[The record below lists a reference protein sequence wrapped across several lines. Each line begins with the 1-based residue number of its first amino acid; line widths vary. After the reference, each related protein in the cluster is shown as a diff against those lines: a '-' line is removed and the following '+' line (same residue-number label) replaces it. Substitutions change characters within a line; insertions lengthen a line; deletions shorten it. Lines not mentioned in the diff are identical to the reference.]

1 MRAFPC
7 IAVASVTVSGP
18 LATHTPPA
26 GGAEI
31 RVCLMRNYRAYQR
44 HIERGWGC
52 YAADAA

>member
-7 IAVASVTVSGP
+7 TAVASVTVSGP